1 MATASTNGGSLND
14 YICGMLYSR
23 KKKKA
28 QEGTKVQGD
37 PKKKKVTKESVF
49 NDTKARFEKE
59 FPNVAIPDSTLRGYS
74 MVYLLSGLREDA
86 MTKMIEKEKER
97 QKNEGGS

>member
-1 MATASTNGGSLND
+1 
-14 YICGMLYSR
+14 MLYKR

-28 QEGTKVQGD
+28 DNGTKVPGD
-37 PKKKKVTKESVF
+37 PKKKKVTKASVF
-49 NDTKARFEKE
+49 KDTKERFAKE
-59 FPNVAIPDSTLRGYS
+59 FPNVSIPDSTLRGYS

-97 QKNEGGS
+97 QKNEDGS

>member
-1 MATASTNGGSLND
+1 MTIFAVCFTAAKRRRAEN
-14 YICGMLYSR
+14 
-23 KKKKA
+23 
-28 QEGTKVQGD
+28 GTKVQGD

-49 NDTKARFEKE
+49 NDTKARFAKE

>member
-1 MATASTNGGSLND
+1 
-14 YICGMLYSR
+14 MLYSR

-28 QEGTKVQGD
+28 DNGTKLPGD

-49 NDTKARFEKE
+49 NDTKERFAKE
-59 FPNVAIPDSTLRGYS
+59 FPNVSIPDSTLRGYS

>member
-1 MATASTNGGSLND
+1 MSVAAGSSSSSSSVSARSN
-14 YICGMLYSR
+14 
-23 KKKKA
+23 
-28 QEGTKVQGD
+28 
-37 PKKKKVTKESVF
+37 KKKKVTKESVF

>member
-1 MATASTNGGSLND
+1 
-14 YICGMLYSR
+14 
-23 KKKKA
+23 
-28 QEGTKVQGD
+28 
-37 PKKKKVTKESVF
+37 
-49 NDTKARFEKE
+49 
-59 FPNVAIPDSTLRGYS
+59 